1 MFADISFPISSYK
14 VFTYK
19 IPEELIDSVQIGVRV
34 KVPFGSRGSAQGVV
48 VHCHEKP
55 KFKGRIRSIKEV
67 VDETPIFDAKLW
79 DLLNWVSRHYLTPLG
94 QVMRTAVPP
103 KLTQSYS
110 PPEQLMVKANVL
122 SNSELSS
129 LKDLSLIH
137 I

>member
-48 VHCHEKP
+48 VHRHEKP

-79 DLLNWVSRHYLTPLG
+79 DLLNRSEEHT
-94 QVMRTAVPP
+94 
-103 KLTQSYS
+103 
-110 PPEQLMVKANVL
+110 
-122 SNSELSS
+122 SELQSRTN
-129 LKDLSLIH
+129 LVCRLLLEKKKKI